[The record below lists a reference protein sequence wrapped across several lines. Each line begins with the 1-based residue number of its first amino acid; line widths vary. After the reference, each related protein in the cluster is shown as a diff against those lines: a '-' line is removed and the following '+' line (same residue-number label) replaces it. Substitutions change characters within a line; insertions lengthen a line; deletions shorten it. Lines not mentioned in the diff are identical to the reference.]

1 MNDSYDYII
10 VGAGSAG
17 CVLANRLTENSDTR
31 VLVLEAGPVD
41 KSWEIE
47 MPAAFSRPLTNERFN
62 WAYRTEP
69 EPFMNNR
76 IMDCPRGRVLG
87 GSSSIN
93 GMCYIR
99 GHAADYDRWAE
110 ESGDPT
116 WSYAHCLPY
125 FRKSETRV
133 QGGNDYHGDS
143 GPLVVTTGP
152 ATNPLFK
159 AFIEAGVQ
167 AGYARTDDL
176 NGYRQEGFSEMDMTV
191 NDGVRWSTA
200 KAYLNPASER
210 PNLDI
215 RSRVLVSKVVFDK
228 TTAIGVEIVRRG
240 NPEFIRAEQEVIICT
255 GAINSPQLLQLS
267 GIGNAAHLESLGI
280 PVVVNLPG
288 VGENLQDH
296 LEVYVQHECKKPVS
310 LYPYLKVHR
319 QALVL
324 LEWMMKK
331 RGPGTSNHFEA
342 GAFIRSRAGVRHP
355 DLQYHFLPI
364 AANYDGRAPSKGH
377 GFQAHMGPMR
387 PTSKGYVRIAS
398 ANPKKHPRIRFNY
411 MKTSQDRQEIRD
423 GIRLTREIFSQSA
436 FDEYRGKEIAPGT
449 NVQSDEEIDNF
460 IRSKGESAYH
470 ASCTC
475 PMGHNEMSV
484 VDENGRVHGTEQLR
498 VVDASIMP
506 SIVSGNLNAPVIM
519 LAEKM
524 ADRIRGRTPLPASDA
539 PVYHSENWQTEQR

>member
-1 MNDSYDYII
+1 MSNSYDYII

-17 CVLANRLTENSDTR
+17 CVLANRLTEDSNTR

-41 KSWEIE
+41 KSWEVE
-47 MPAAFSRPLTNERFN
+47 MPAAFSRPLTNEQFN

-110 ESGDPT
+110 ETEDPT
-116 WSYAHCLPY
+116 WSYSHCLPY

-143 GPLVVTTGP
+143 GPLVVTTGA
-152 ATNPLFK
+152 ATNPLYK

-167 AGYARTDDL
+167 AGYVRTADL
-176 NGYRQEGFSEMDMTV
+176 NGYRQEGFSTMDMTV
-191 NDGVRWSTA
+191 DDGVRCSTA

-215 RSRVLVSKVVFDK
+215 RSRVLVSNVVFDK
-228 TTAIGVEIVRRG
+228 TTATGVEIARRG
-240 NPEFIRAEQEVIICT
+240 YTEFIRAEQEVIICT
-255 GAINSPQLLQLS
+255 GAINTPQLLQLS
-267 GIGNAAHLESLGI
+267 GIGNAAHLGNIGI
-280 PVVVNLPG
+280 PVVLNLPG

-296 LEVYVQHECKKPVS
+296 LEVYVQFECKKPVS
-310 LYPYLKVHR
+310 LYPYLKAHR

-324 LEWMMKK
+324 LQWMIKK
-331 RGPGTSNHFEA
+331 RGPGTSNYFEA

-387 PTSKGYVRIAS
+387 PTSRGYVRINS
-398 ANPKKHPRIRFNY
+398 SNPKKHPQIRFNY
-411 MKTSQDRQEIRD
+411 METSQDRQEIRD
-423 GIRLTREIFSQSA
+423 GIRLTREIFAQSA
-436 FDEYRGKEIAPGT
+436 FDEFRGREIAPGID
-449 NVQSDEEIDNF
+449 VQSDEDIDSF
-460 IRSKGESAYH
+460 IRSKAESAYH

-475 PMGHNEMSV
+475 PMGHDEMSV
-484 VDENGRVHGTEQLR
+484 VDENGRVHGTQRLR

-539 PVYHSENWQTEQR
+539 PVYHSKNWQTEQR